1 METGVC
7 GAPYQLA
14 LLLAEE
20 ELKITPDFAIIQH
33 HPLEVQLVLVQ
44 AQKLHLAMH
53 SNAQLVKQTI
63 DNKKLLHFC
72 TIKTNIYAI
81 ILKLL
86 S

>member
-1 METGVC
+1 ML
-7 GAPYQLA
+7 GAHCQLA
-14 LLLAEE
+14 LLLAEG
-20 ELKITPDFAIIQH
+20 ELKITPDFAIIRH

-63 DNKKLLHFC
+63 ANKQLLHIC

-81 ILKLL
+81 TFMFL